1 MNNLKRYNNVF
12 FSVFDIKEEEVLKN
26 DFSVDSV
33 DNWDSITQLS
43 LVTEMEEE
51 FDIMFD
57 TEDIL
62 ELRSYEIGKEILK
75 KYNINL

>member
-75 KYNINL
+75 KYDINL